1 MRTVSSGRGTMVAA
15 AWADAYA
22 AQDEWLAWQA
32 RGGIAPC
39 GVKLATLPGGG
50 RPVTVTGWLTSEMR
64 LTNAACLP
72 AELRECSVEVEV
84 AARLGTGGSPVTRR
98 DAIGMIASLHVAF
111 EFVAT
116 SPTLAEIG
124 AQQFVARNVNARAFV
139 VAEPGLGVEEGLRE
153 LMSSDVRVTAPGG
166 HLDWAGGTPSDVVA
180 AVMEAG
186 DSLARRGHRLQ
197 PGWWILTGRIGA
209 KLDLAEVT
217 GLTAHLGRFES
228 VTAMWDTSR
237 SGT

>member
-1 MRTVSSGRGTMVAA
+1 MSTARSGRGTAVAA
-15 AWADAYA
+15 AWADAYV
-22 AQDEWLAWQA
+22 AQDDWLATQV

-39 GVKLATLPGGG
+39 GVKLATLPDGDG
-50 RPVTVTGWLTSEMR
+50 PVTVTGWLTSEMQ
-64 LTNAACLP
+64 LKNSACLP
-72 AELRECSVEVEV
+72 AALRASSIEVEV
-84 AARLGTGGSPVTRR
+84 AARLGAGGVPTTRQ

-124 AQQFVARNVNARAFV
+124 AQQLVARNVNALAFL
-139 VAEPGLGVEEGLRE
+139 VAVPGLGAEQGLRE
-153 LMSSDVRVTAPGG
+153 LTSSDVRVTAPGG
-166 HLDWAGGTPSDVVA
+166 PLGWAGGTPPDVVA

-186 DSLARRGHRLQ
+186 GSLARRGHRLQ

-209 KLDLAEVT
+209 KLDPAEVT

-228 VTAMWDTSR
+228 VTAKWDTSR

>member
-1 MRTVSSGRGTMVAA
+1 MRTASSRRSTTVAA
-15 AWADAYA
+15 SWADAYA
-22 AQDEWLAWQA
+22 AQDEWLASQA
-32 RGGIAPC
+32 RAGIAPC
-39 GVKLATLPGGG
+39 GVKLATLPDGD

-64 LTNAACLP
+64 LNNGACLP
-72 AELRECSVEVEV
+72 AALRGCSVEVEV
-84 AARLGTGGSPVTRR
+84 AARLGAGGIPVTRQ

-116 SPTLAEIG
+116 SPTLVEIG

-139 VAEPGLGVEEGLRE
+139 VAEPGLGAEQGLLE
-153 LMSSDVRVTAPGG
+153 LTSSDARVTAPGR
-166 HLDWAGGTPSDVVA
+166 HLDWVGGTPPDVVA

-197 PGWWILTGRIGA
+197 PGWWILTGRVGA

-217 GLTAHLGRFES
+217 GLTATLGRFGS
-228 VTAMWDTSR
+228 VTAMWDMSR